1 MKQSFHSI
9 IICIIAFLLAAG
21 TGCTEQIV
29 PRSAEV
35 HLSITGKVVDPDGK
49 PIAGLEVT
57 PYINSIQLDM
67 AIKQIASPVITDQNG
82 DYHIETK
89 TWPCDY
95 LTFIVRDID
104 GPDNGGTFSD
114 NTYHLMIWYDDT
126 RMTDTGTTWDFGTV
140 EVEVPKIWMKPEE
153 QPEE

>member
-1 MKQSFHSI
+1 MKQSFYSN

-35 HLSITGKVVDPDGK
+35 HLSISGKVVDPDGK

-57 PYINSIQLDM
+57 PYINSLSLDVGIQ
-67 AIKQIASPVITDQNG
+67 QIASPAITDQNG
-82 DYHIETK
+82 DYHIETT
-89 TWPCDY
+89 TWPCDF

-104 GPDNGGTFSD
+104 GPDNGGTFSE
-114 NTYHLMIWYDDT
+114 NRYLLMIWYDDT
-126 RMTDTGTTWDFGTV
+126 RMTDTGTTWDFGTQ
-140 EVEVPKIWMKPEE
+140 EVEVPRIMMKLAE
-153 QPEE
+153 

>member
-35 HLSITGKVVDPDGK
+35 HLSISGKVVGPDGK

-57 PYINSIQLDM
+57 PYINSLAIEIQ
-67 AIKQIASPVITDQNG
+67 QIASPVITDQNG

-89 TWPCDY
+89 TWPCDF

-114 NTYHLMIWYDDT
+114 YRSLLTIWYNDT
-126 RMTDTGTTWDFGTV
+126 RMTDTGTIWDFGTV
-140 EVEVPKIWMKPEE
+140 EVEVPIIRMKPVE

>member
-9 IICIIAFLLAAG
+9 LICIIAFLLAVG

-49 PIAGLEVT
+49 
-57 PYINSIQLDM
+57 
-67 AIKQIASPVITDQNG
+67 PVITDQNG

-140 EVEVPKIWMKPEE
+140 EVEVPKIWMKPE
-153 QPEE
+153 

>member
-9 IICIIAFLLAAG
+9 NICIIAFLLAAG

-35 HLSITGKVVDPDGK
+35 HLSISGKVVDPDGK

-57 PYINSIQLDM
+57 PYINSLSLDVGIQ
-67 AIKQIASPVITDQNG
+67 QIASPAITDQNG
-82 DYHIETK
+82 DYHIETT
-89 TWPCDY
+89 TWPCDF

-104 GPDNGGTFSD
+104 GPDNGGTFSE
-114 NTYHLMIWYDDT
+114 NRYLLMIWYNDT
-126 RMTDTGTTWDFGTV
+126 RLTDTGTTWDFGTQ
-140 EVEVPKIWMKPEE
+140 EVEVPRIMMKLAE
-153 QPEE
+153 